1 MILPIVAY
9 GSSILRQVSKPID
22 ANYEGLQELIADM
35 WQTMY
40 NSNGVGLAA
49 PQINR
54 GIRVFMI
61 DTIQI
66 VEGAED
72 DEEKEE
78 LKNEKPRKQL
88 FINAQIVAEAGEP
101 WAYNEGCLSIP
112 KLRADVMRS
121 ESVTLQYQDENFV
134 EHTDT
139 FDGITA
145 RVILHEYDHIEGK
158 LFIDRLKPL
167 KRKMI
172 GGKLDAI
179 AKGNVK
185 MGYRMIYPK

>member
-1 MILPIVAY
+1 MNLPIVAY
-9 GSSILRQVSKPID
+9 GSSILRKVCKDITAD
-22 ANYEGLQELIADM
+22 YDGLPKLLEDM
-35 WQTMY
+35 WETMY

-49 PQINR
+49 PQINKD
-54 GIRVFMI
+54 IRVFMI

-72 DEEKEE
+72 DEERAIYAK
-78 LKNEKPRKQL
+78 EKPRKQL
-88 FINAQIVAEAGEP
+88 FINAKIIEEGGEP

-112 KLRADVMRS
+112 KVRADVTRC
-121 ESVTLQYQDENFV
+121 ESVTLQYADENFV
-134 EHTDT
+134 QHTET
-139 FDGITA
+139 FNGITA
-145 RVILHEYDHIEGK
+145 RVIMHEYDHIDGK

-167 KRKMI
+167 KRKML

-179 AKGNVK
+179 IKGKVS

>member
-9 GSSILRQVSKPID
+9 GSSILRQVCKDITPT
-22 ANYEGLQELIADM
+22 YEGLPKLLEDM
-35 WQTMY
+35 WETMY
-40 NSNGVGLAA
+40 KSNGVGLAA
-49 PQINR
+49 PQINKD
-54 GIRVFMI
+54 IRVFMI

-72 DEEKEE
+72 DEERAEYA
-78 LKNEKPRKQL
+78 NEKPRKQL
-88 FINAQIVAEAGEP
+88 FINAKIIEENGEP

-112 KLRADVMRS
+112 KVRADVMRS
-121 ESVTLQYQDENFV
+121 ESVTLQYVDEQFV
-134 EHTDT
+134 QHTET
-139 FDGITA
+139 FSGITA
-145 RVILHEYDHIEGK
+145 RVIMHEYDHIDGK

-167 KRKMI
+167 KRKML

-179 AKGNVK
+179 TKGKVS

>member
-9 GSSILRQVSKPID
+9 GSSILRQVCKPID

-101 WAYNEGCLSIP
+101 WA
-112 KLRADVMRS
+112 
-121 ESVTLQYQDENFV
+121 
-134 EHTDT
+134 
-139 FDGITA
+139 
-145 RVILHEYDHIEGK
+145 
-158 LFIDRLKPL
+158 
-167 KRKMI
+167 
-172 GGKLDAI
+172 
-179 AKGNVK
+179 
-185 MGYRMIYPK
+185 